1 MKKEFM
7 SQSVNLEILFDMAI
21 NSYGSS
27 KYKNI
32 FVSVVTLICECGFNL
47 IEEYSY
53 PKKIQDAKDSFA
65 DEPGADI

>member
-1 MKKEFM
+1 
-7 SQSVNLEILFDMAI
+7 MAI

-47 IEEYSY
+47 IESHSY
-53 PKKIQDAKDSFA
+53 PKKLQEIKDSLV